1 MNQDNLEGSE
11 EGKKR
16 DLLGKKRDS
25 KKGQKDQGYV
35 KFDEE
40 DSDTSQLTLDE
51 VKSPSKVKKTK
62 SFFKKQ
68 KPKEEKKDKDGKKD
82 EKEKEKEVKKEE
94 KEGKKHKIKGKKKSK
109 HEPPAPAEPEEA
121 TKPIFG
127 VPLSVAV
134 ERSPSHDGIDLPRLF
149 RECVDYIEEHGL
161 SCEGIYR
168 ISGVKSKIQMLKDCY
183 NRGAPVYLEEHE
195 PNIIASLLKQFLR
208 ELPEPVLTKALM
220 GKFEEASVVRGEIAR
235 CDTFRRLINE
245 LPTCNRQLLSWMI
258 LHMTHVIQRE
268 KENKMSLQNVSIVL
282 SPTMQISHRVLN
294 VLFQSSSK
302 LFSDVEIKKY
312 KPPIKPTTSRWSLEL
327 PESLALMEEEL
338 HKQESLLNALHAEI
352 NAGSTDQEKEELLWE
367 VQRIV
372 TQLKRKIKQKQK
384 ETTEKKPTRES
395 RPPTLAEEE
404 ELKLDLQVPV
414 KQHAPPPPQQAPI
427 TQQEAPPTAETA
439 SQDVADTQVIPQGPE
454 VKIKE
459 SVETV
464 GTSSDRGAGVE
475 SQIATANQEEEST
488 AQTDRREDEEE
499 KEETITQTVEDSAD
513 SGDVTAEATED
524 SQKQDSAT
532 GVQTEEK
539 IPETETTPVQE
550 VAVIPT
556 GQDDGEKEETVTE
569 NVDKLEGHVTKDSGP
584 EPNVDKLGGQ
594 VTKDSGP
601 EPSGVQDQTAAGVK
615 EEGDSSDD
623 QFENTAE
630 EILEAERGVSHTW
643 TDDSEACVTDQ
654 EENRSE
660 VKKAHQVMEAGEKIE
675 ESGMEEVEAGKDEA
689 DGEPSHG
696 DQSQNQEFENDGEFA
711 YDDEMMTLLD
721 EEQAL
726 ILEEEELL
734 AIERELR
741 TKIETERHEIERLN
755 QELDELKYLRQDS
768 DLEEYS
774 SESDSSYESEDEE
787 DLQEILKQL
796 IARNEDQERKNAELC
811 SKIHEERM
819 ICLDVKVQIRM
830 LQQKQLESSLSIQAI
845 LG

>member
-1 MNQDNLEGSE
+1 MNQDGLEGSE

-109 HEPPAPAEPEEA
+109 HEPPAPSEPEEV

-258 LHMTHVIQRE
+258 VHMTHVIQRE

-338 HKQESLLNALHAEI
+338 HKQESLLNALHNEI
-352 NAGSTDQEKEELLWE
+352 NAGSTDEEKEELLWE

-384 ETTEKKPTRES
+384 ESTEKKPRES
-395 RPPTLAEEE
+395 RPPVLAEEE

-414 KQHAPPPPQQAPI
+414 KQHAPPPPQQQPI
-427 TQQEAPPTAETA
+427 IQQEAPPTTEPANH
-439 SQDVADTQVIPQGPE
+439 DVADTQVIPQGPE
-454 VKIKE
+454 VKVKE
-459 SVETV
+459 SVESV
-464 GTSSDRGAGVE
+464 GTSINQGVGVV
-475 SQIATANQEEEST
+475 SQAAAANQEEEST
-488 AQTDRREDEEE
+488 PQTDQPKDGDEVVETVPQTAEDSVDSGEV
-499 KEETITQTVEDSAD
+499 TVEVTEDQQKRDSAA
-513 SGDVTAEATED
+513 GA
-524 SQKQDSAT
+524 
-532 GVQTEEK
+532 QTEEK
-539 IPETETTPVQE
+539 IPQTETTSEQQA
-550 VAVIPT
+550 AVTTT
-556 GQDDGEKEETVTE
+556 GQEDGGEKEKKATE
-569 NVDKLEGHVTKDSGP
+569 NVEEQEKKETKDSGP
-584 EPNVDKLGGQ
+584 EPCDA
-594 VTKDSGP
+594 
-601 EPSGVQDQTAAGVK
+601 DQAAAGIT
-615 EEGDSSDD
+615 EAGDSSDD

-630 EILEAERGVSHTW
+630 EILEAERGVTHTW

-654 EENRSE
+654 EEIRSE
-660 VKKAHQVMEAGEKIE
+660 VKKGHQVPVKEVGEKIE
-675 ESGMEEVEAGKDEA
+675 ESGEEEVEASIDEA

-696 DQSQNQEFENDGEFA
+696 DQSQREEFENDGEFA

-741 TKIETERHEIERLN
+741 KKIETERHEIERLN

>member
-1 MNQDNLEGSE
+1 MNTDHTEGSE
-11 EGKKR
+11 DGKKR

-40 DSDTSQLTLDE
+40 DSDTSQLTTE
-51 VKSPSKVKKTK
+51 EFKSPSKAKKSK

-68 KPKEEKKDKDGKKD
+68 KPKEEKKDKEGRKD
-82 EKEKEKEVKKEE
+82 EKEKEGKREE

-109 HEPPAPAEPEEA
+109 HEPPPPSEPVEA

-134 ERSPSHDGIDLPRLF
+134 ERSPSHDGIELPRLF

-220 GKFEEASVVRGEIAR
+220 SKFEDASVVRGEIAR
-235 CDTFRRLINE
+235 SEAFRKLIND
-245 LPTCNRQLLSWMI
+245 LPTCNRLLLSWMI
-258 LHMTHVIQRE
+258 VHMTHVIQRE

-294 VLFQSSSK
+294 VLFQSASK
-302 LFSDVEIKKY
+302 LFSDIEIKKY

-327 PESLALMEEEL
+327 PESLALMQEEL
-338 HKQESLLNALHAEI
+338 QKQESLLNALHAEI
-352 NAGSTDQEKEELLWE
+352 NAGSTDQEKEEQLWE

-372 TQLKRKIKQKQK
+372 TQLKRKIKQAQKQ
-384 ETTEKKPTRES
+384 TTERKLKEES
-395 RPPTLAEEE
+395 IPPTVTEEE

-414 KQHAPPPPQQAPI
+414 KQKAPPPPQQAPR
-427 TQQEAPPTAETA
+427 TGQEVPTTAETDQQDDQQVP
-439 SQDVADTQVIPQGPE
+439 SQEPANQKEAYRESEEAGQSTANQKEAYKQTEEAGQTSANQEQEEEITEKVTIDQKEETCPTSQPEQEAETKEVVEEDVVDSQ
-454 VKIKE
+454 
-459 SVETV
+459 SVEPEENKETV
-464 GTSSDRGAGVE
+464 TEIQQEV
-475 SQIATANQEEEST
+475 NQEEESIE
-488 AQTDRREDEEE
+488 QTERGSGDQTGSEEMEVTGEEVDVAKPQEAGMAPQQEVEVVKKTEDLGFDQSAGVDPAGVSVNQEDE
-499 KEETITQTVEDSAD
+499 
-513 SGDVTAEATED
+513 
-524 SQKQDSAT
+524 
-532 GVQTEEK
+532 
-539 IPETETTPVQE
+539 
-550 VAVIPT
+550 
-556 GQDDGEKEETVTE
+556 
-569 NVDKLEGHVTKDSGP
+569 
-584 EPNVDKLGGQ
+584 
-594 VTKDSGP
+594 
-601 EPSGVQDQTAAGVK
+601 
-615 EEGDSSDD
+615 SSDD

-630 EILEAERGVSHTW
+630 KILEAERGVAHNW
-643 TDDSEACVTDQ
+643 TDESEAGVTDQ
-654 EENRSE
+654 EEGRSQ
-660 VKKAHQVMEAGEKIE
+660 VKGQQRSIEGQEE
-675 ESGMEEVEAGKDEA
+675 ESGQREGQTLDEA
-689 DGEPSHG
+689 DGEKPIDMSLQG
-696 DQSQNQEFENDGEFA
+696 ESDEDQEFA
-711 YDDEMMTLLD
+711 YDDEMMKLLE

-741 TKIETERHEIERLN
+741 KKIETERHEAERLN
-755 QELDELKYLRQDS
+755 QEIDELKYLRQDS
-768 DLEEYS
+768 DVDEYS

-796 IARNEDQERKNAELC
+796 IARNEEQERKNAELC